1 MEPVKNK
8 IASVVIKKR
17 FIKDS
22 RFDIFLRA
30 LSLLNNEVRD
40 KTGEEID
47 HYLLINLLHKKGAT
61 SKSLSELCKDGSGI
75 EVVVYDDKTID
86 IIEIKDGNS

>member
-1 MEPVKNK
+1 METVKNK

-30 LSLLNNEVRD
+30 LSVLNNEIID

-47 HYLLINLLHKKGAT
+47 NNLFIKLLVERGAT
-61 SKSLSELCKDGSGI
+61 STSLSELCKDGSGI

-86 IIEIKDGNS
+86 IIEIKDGNT